1 MKRLSI
7 IATLALAGLA
17 GCVDHEPGLI
27 VTQALQV
34 EITKVADIAP
44 PELGSEDA
52 PLDPTCADP
61 DVDCD
66 REVQI
71 VVTAIGPDGLVDTD
85 FNFNV
90 QVRAQFLG
98 RVTPEIGTQPLGLVE
113 LVNGESVPTSVV
125 LPEVMYGDTR
135 VWVEDAGDGGT
146 YATGTSPVLHYRD
159 PFIVDL
165 QQPVDET
172 ALAALVT
179 SPLEDRQVRVEGS
192 RYGADGHLI
201 VTSIYAQ
208 GYTVSDVECA
218 AGGVPPCVAHD
229 YDHVLVFSFSR
240 PRDENFCDIVVG
252 QYIDGFAGAVSE
264 FNGLTEIG
272 FPQTFVAATRD
283 QDGHQNCDGR
293 TVNPAALPPP
303 AHVVVDGPDAWLSN
317 PDLPQ
322 NGAIQFERNEGGL
335 ISVDTATLGAGFPIT
350 CPLDDQFETYKQW
363 ELDIGLGCG
372 IPISA
377 ITAGTVSSWVPE
389 DHVGEE
395 LTQVVGSLRPV
406 NGSGGFNVWIIYPRS
421 MDDLVP

>member
-1 MKRLSI
+1 MKQAAL
-7 IATLALAGLA
+7 IALVLLGA
-17 GCVDHEPGLI
+17 CVDHETGLT

-34 EITKVADIAP
+34 EITRVADVTP
-44 PELGSEDA
+44 PDLGSDEA
-52 PLDPTCADP
+52 PLDPSCADP

-66 REVQI
+66 REVEI
-71 VVTAIGPDGLVDTD
+71 VVKAIGPDGLVDTS
-85 FNFNV
+85 FNYNV

-98 RVTPEIGTQPLGLVE
+98 RVTPEIGTPPLRLVE
-113 LVNGESVPTSVV
+113 VV
-125 LPEVMYGDTR
+125 EGVSAATTVTMPADVMYGDTR

-146 YATGTSPVLHYRD
+146 YATGTSPILHYRD
-159 PFIVDL
+159 PFVVDL
-165 QQPVDET
+165 QRPADEE
-172 ALAALVT
+172 ALAVLVT

-192 RYGADGHLI
+192 RYGANGHLI

-208 GYTVSDVECA
+208 GYTVSDVECQ

-283 QDGHQNCDGR
+283 GQGNQNCDGR
-293 TVNPAALPPP
+293 VVEPAALPPP
-303 AHVVVDGPDAWLSN
+303 AHVEVEGPNAWLGN

-335 ISVDTATLGAGFPIT
+335 ISVDTATLGKGFPIT

-363 ELDIGLGCG
+363 ELDVGLGCG
-372 IPISA
+372 LPISV
-377 ITAGTVSSWVPE
+377 ITAGAVSSWFPE
-389 DHVGEE
+389 DHVGEV